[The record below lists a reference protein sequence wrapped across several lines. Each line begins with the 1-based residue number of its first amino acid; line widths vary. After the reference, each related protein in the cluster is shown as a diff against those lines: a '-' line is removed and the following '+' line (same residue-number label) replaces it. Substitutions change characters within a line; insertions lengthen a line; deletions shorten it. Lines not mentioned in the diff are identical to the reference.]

1 VRYKKDVPFI
11 HKGLESPFYFCAK
24 IMKNESWALA
34 LKVMAKLA
42 GWIAFPVILGTFLGQ
57 WLDKKF
63 GTEPWLFL
71 ATIAFAFLV
80 SMYGLIINA
89 LQEFKKID
97 EEYSKNKKEK
107 DNLIKK

>member
-1 VRYKKDVPFI
+1 
-11 HKGLESPFYFCAK
+11 
-24 IMKNESWALA
+24 MKNESWALA
-34 LKVMAKLA
+34 LKVTARLA
-42 GWIAFPVILGTFLGQ
+42 SWIAFPVILGTFLGQ

-71 ATIAFAFLV
+71 GTIGLAFII

-97 EEYSKNKKEK
+97 KEYNENKKEQS
-107 DNLIKK
+107 NLIKK

>member
-1 VRYKKDVPFI
+1 
-11 HKGLESPFYFCAK
+11 
-24 IMKNESWALA
+24 MKNESWALA
-34 LKVMAKLA
+34 LKVMSKLA
-42 GWIAFPVILGTFLGQ
+42 GWIAFPVILGTFLGE

-71 ATIAFAFLV
+71 ATIAFAFLI
-80 SMYGLIINA
+80 SMYGLIMNA
-89 LQEFKKID
+89 LREFKKID

>member
-1 VRYKKDVPFI
+1 
-11 HKGLESPFYFCAK
+11 
-24 IMKNESWALA
+24 MKSESWALA
-34 LKVMAKLA
+34 LKVTARLA
-42 GWIAFPVILGTFLGQ
+42 SWIAFPVILGTFLGQ

-71 ATIAFAFLV
+71 GTIGFAFII

-97 EEYSKNKKEK
+97 KEYSENKKEQE
-107 DNLIKK
+107 NLIKK

>member
-1 VRYKKDVPFI
+1 
-11 HKGLESPFYFCAK
+11 
-24 IMKNESWALA
+24 MKNESWALA

-71 ATIAFAFLV
+71 ATIGFSFLI
-80 SMYGLIINA
+80 SMYGLIVNA
-89 LQEFKKID
+89 LQEFKKV
-97 EEYSKNKKEK
+97 EKEYSIKKEGK
-107 DNLIKK
+107 NNLSKK

>member
-1 VRYKKDVPFI
+1 
-11 HKGLESPFYFCAK
+11 
-24 IMKNESWALA
+24 MKNESWALA
-34 LKVMAKLA
+34 LKVTAKLA

-57 WLDKKF
+57 WLDKKY

-71 ATIAFAFLV
+71 AATGFAFLI

-97 EEYSKNKKEK
+97 KEYSENKKEQE
-107 DNLIKK
+107 NLIKK

>member
-1 VRYKKDVPFI
+1 
-11 HKGLESPFYFCAK
+11 
-24 IMKNESWALA
+24 MKNESWALA

-42 GWIAFPVILGTFLGQ
+42 GWIAFPVIIGSFLGQ

-71 ATIAFAFLV
+71 TTIGFSFLI

-89 LQEFKKID
+89 LQEFKKV
-97 EEYSKNKKEK
+97 EKEYSDNKKEK
-107 DNLIKK
+107 DNLSKK